1 MSASNKK
8 KLRKQEAEAQMSN
21 RQAAAAKEAK
31 KQKMMTRT
39 FWIVIVLCFCIFL
52 GSLLASPV
60 QNWRYTRKDA
70 VEVGNHTINAVE
82 LNYFYVDA
90 INTFY
95 SNYQSYISYLM
106 DVNAPLN
113 EQITD
118 AATGETWADYF
129 VNQAYNNIKNTYAV
143 YDAAMAAG
151 FTLDETA
158 QANVDTTVSYLELYA
173 MLYGFKNADAY
184 LRNMYGAG
192 ATVESYTEY
201 YTKCAIAEAYYAKYA
216 EDLEYT
222 IDELTAYQS
231 NKIHDFNS
239 YDFATYY
246 LAVSRFYP
254 KDAGTKDANGKITY
268 TQEEIDAAVKAAKEA
283 AELLASG
290 DYKTVEE
297 FDKAINELDVNKP
310 TTTDKDKEENKA
322 ETQTVEEEENTE
334 EGTTEDEGTTEEDK
348 TEGEGSTEDGKT
360 EEKEEELKY
369 KSTKYEDT
377 LFSNVN
383 ALFQDFV
390 IGKIGVNEDGEP
402 TLVKRKSG
410 DMKVIEYSSG
420 TGDDKTI
427 NGFYVVRYES
437 TTNNE
442 FAMKNVRHI
451 LVKFVKLD
459 SNGKPTTSTSSSNSS
474 TVTYTDAEKKYAKDE
489 AEKLLAEWEKGDKT
503 EDSFAELANK
513 ESDDGD
519 GTTGGLY
526 ENIYPGQMVD
536 NFEDW
541 CYDAA
546 RKAGDVEIIET
557 EYGYHIMYFVGN
569 TEQTY
574 RNYLIQETMRAEDT
588 QEWYTALVEAI
599 PFTALSDKFVNKEMT
614 ING

>member
-1 MSASNKK
+1 MKK
-8 KLRKQEAEAQMSN
+8 FFILLILACLLLSGCQEKKPDAEQETTKPKTE
-21 RQAAAAKEAK
+21 Q
-31 KQKMMTRT
+31 
-39 FWIVIVLCFCIFL
+39 IVT
-52 GSLLASPV
+52 AV
-60 QNWRYTRKDA
+60 QVGTYEVTN
-70 VEVGNHTINAVE
+70 VEV
-82 LNYFYVDA
+82 NYFYIDA

-95 SNYQSYISYLM
+95 SNYKSYISYLM

-113 EQITD
+113 EQVTD

-151 FTLDETA
+151 FTMDETA
-158 QANVDTTVSYLELYA
+158 QARVNAAMDYVGLYA
-173 MLYGFKNADAY
+173 LLYGYENTDAY
-184 LRNMYGAG
+184 LCNMYGPG
-192 ATVESYTEY
+192 ATVESYKEY
-201 YTKCAIAEAYYAKYA
+201 YTKCAIAEAYYTKYA

-231 NKIHDFNS
+231 NKVHEFNS

-246 LAVSRFYP
+246 LAVSRFYAP
-254 KDAGTKDANGKITY
+254 DAGTKDDKGKITY

-290 DYKTVEE
+290 DYKTVED

-310 TTTDKDKEENKA
+310 
-322 ETQTVEEEENTE
+322 ETQA
-334 EGTTEDEGTTEEDK
+334 EGDKKPEDDKKEEDK
-348 TEGEGSTEDGKT
+348 KD
-360 EEKEEELKY
+360 ELKY
-369 KSTKYEDT
+369 KSTKYENT

-390 IGKIGVNEDGEP
+390 IGKIGVHEDGEP

-459 SNGKPTTSTSSSNSS
+459 SNGKPTTSTGNSN
-474 TVTYTDAEKKYAKDE
+474 TNVTYTEAEKKYAKDE
-489 AEKLLAEWEKGDKT
+489 AEKLLAEWQKGEKT
-503 EDSFAELANK
+503 EDTFAELANK

-557 EYGYHIMYFVGN
+557 EYGYHIMYFVGDS
-569 TEQTY
+569 EQTY

-599 PFTALSDKFVNKEMT
+599 FFNSITEEYIDKAITMA
-614 ING
+614 

>member
-1 MSASNKK
+1 MKK
-8 KLRKQEAEAQMSN
+8 FFILLILACLLLSGCQEKKPDAEQETTKPKTE
-21 RQAAAAKEAK
+21 Q
-31 KQKMMTRT
+31 
-39 FWIVIVLCFCIFL
+39 IVT
-52 GSLLASPV
+52 AV
-60 QNWRYTRKDA
+60 QVGTYEVTN
-70 VEVGNHTINAVE
+70 VEV
-82 LNYFYVDA
+82 NYFYIDA

-95 SNYQSYISYLM
+95 SNYKSYISYLM

-113 EQITD
+113 EQVTD

-151 FTLDETA
+151 FTMDETA
-158 QANVDTTVSYLELYA
+158 QARVNAAMDYVGLYA
-173 MLYGFKNADAY
+173 LLYGYENTDAY
-184 LRNMYGAG
+184 LCNMYGPG
-192 ATVESYTEY
+192 ATVESYKEY
-201 YTKCAIAEAYYAKYA
+201 YTKCAIAEAYYTKYA

-231 NKIHDFNS
+231 NKVHEFNS

-246 LAVSRFYP
+246 LAVSRFYAP
-254 KDAGTKDANGKITY
+254 DAGTKDDKGKITY

-290 DYKTVEE
+290 DYKTVED

-310 TTTDKDKEENKA
+310 
-322 ETQTVEEEENTE
+322 ETQA
-334 EGTTEDEGTTEEDK
+334 EGDKKPEDDKKEEDK
-348 TEGEGSTEDGKT
+348 KD
-360 EEKEEELKY
+360 ELKY
-369 KSTKYEDT
+369 KSTKYENT

-390 IGKIGVNEDGEP
+390 IGKIGVHEDGEP

-451 LVKFVKLD
+451 LIKFVKLD
-459 SNGKPTTSTSSSNSS
+459 SNGKPITSSFTS
-474 TVTYTDAEKKYAKDE
+474 YTEAEKKYAKDE
-489 AEKLLAEWEKGDKT
+489 AEKLLAQWMSGDMT
-503 EDSFAELANK
+503 EESFAALANK

-557 EYGYHIMYFVGN
+557 EYGYHIMYFVGDS
-569 TEQTY
+569 EQTY

-599 PFTALSDKFVNKEMT
+599 FFNSITEEYIDKAITMA
-614 ING
+614 

>member
-1 MSASNKK
+1 MKK
-8 KLRKQEAEAQMSN
+8 FFILLILACLLLSGCQEKKPDAEQETTKPKTE
-21 RQAAAAKEAK
+21 Q
-31 KQKMMTRT
+31 
-39 FWIVIVLCFCIFL
+39 IVT
-52 GSLLASPV
+52 AV
-60 QNWRYTRKDA
+60 QVGTYEVTN
-70 VEVGNHTINAVE
+70 VEV
-82 LNYFYVDA
+82 NYFYIDA

-95 SNYQSYISYLM
+95 SNYKSYISYLM

-113 EQITD
+113 EQVTD

-151 FTLDETA
+151 FTMDETA
-158 QANVDTTVSYLELYA
+158 QARVNAAMDYVGLYA
-173 MLYGFKNADAY
+173 LLYGYENTDAY
-184 LRNMYGAG
+184 LCNMYGPG
-192 ATVESYTEY
+192 ATVESYKEY
-201 YTKCAIAEAYYAKYA
+201 YTKCAIAEAYYTKYA

-231 NKIHDFNS
+231 NKVHEFNS

-246 LAVSRFYP
+246 LAVSRFYAP
-254 KDAGTKDANGKITY
+254 DAGTKDDKGKITY

-290 DYKTVEE
+290 DYKTVED

-310 TTTDKDKEENKA
+310 
-322 ETQTVEEEENTE
+322 ETQA
-334 EGTTEDEGTTEEDK
+334 EGDKKPEDDKKEEDK
-348 TEGEGSTEDGKT
+348 KD
-360 EEKEEELKY
+360 ELKY
-369 KSTKYEDT
+369 KSTKYENT

-402 TLVKRKSG
+402 TLVKRKTG

-451 LVKFVKLD
+451 LIKFVKLD
-459 SNGKPTTSTSSSNSS
+459 SNGKPITSSFTS
-474 TVTYTDAEKKYAKDE
+474 YTEAEKKYAKDE
-489 AEKLLAEWEKGDKT
+489 AEKLLAQWMSGDMT
-503 EDSFAELANK
+503 EESFAALANK

-569 TEQTY
+569 SEQTY

-599 PFTALSDKFVNKEMT
+599 FFNSITEEYIDKAITMA
-614 ING
+614 